1 MGGSE
6 YYAPFATPPF
16 LELSLANIRSA
27 KKRARQ
33 SAEARIRNTA
43 QRSMF
48 RTLIRNVVK
57 AIEAKD
63 KAKAESAFKE
73 MVPVLDRYAAKGM
86 IHKNKAARHKSRLT
100 ERIRALA

>member
-1 MGGSE
+1 M
-6 YYAPFATPPF
+6 
-16 LELSLANIRSA
+16 ANIRSA

-33 SAEARIRNTA
+33 AVVARARNTT

-57 AIEAKD
+57 AVEAKD
-63 KAKAESAFKE
+63 KAKAEAAYQE
-73 MVPVLDRYAAKGM
+73 MVPVLDRYAARGM

-100 ERIRALA
+100 ERIRALG

>member
-1 MGGSE
+1 M
-6 YYAPFATPPF
+6 
-16 LELSLANIRSA
+16 ANIRSA

-33 SAEARIRNTA
+33 SAAARVRNTT

-57 AIEAKD
+57 AVEAKD
-63 KAKAESAFKE
+63 KAKAEAAYLE

-86 IHKNKAARHKSRLT
+86 IHKNKAARHKSRLAA
-100 ERIRALA
+100 RIRALA

>member
-1 MGGSE
+1 M
-6 YYAPFATPPF
+6 
-16 LELSLANIRSA
+16 ANIRSA

-33 SAEARIRNTA
+33 AAVARIQNTA

-48 RTLIRNVVK
+48 RTLIRNVIK
-57 AIEAKD
+57 AIDAKD
-63 KAKAESAFKE
+63 KPKAEAAYKD

-100 ERIRALA
+100 ERIKALG